1 MESQLFDKIRILKA
15 NIEKAF
21 MGKSDVV
28 RTTLVGFFA
37 SGHILI
43 EDVPG
48 VGKTLLARALAR
60 SVDCSF
66 NRIQFTPDLLPSDI
80 LGVSIYNNVQDRSV
94 FKAGPI
100 FKNIILADE
109 INRAT
114 PRTQS
119 SLLEAMNDF
128 QVSVDGITHPLLRPF
143 MVIATQN
150 PFEFEGIYPL
160 PESQLDRFLLCLRVG
175 YPSREDEKRI
185 LEAQRLEDPID
196 GLKAVLS
203 VREVIDIQ
211 KAVRKVRMEESLIDY
226 IMQIVTA
233 TREITGLAAGVSPR
247 GTLFLRRVAQAS
259 AILEGRDFVVPDDI
273 QNLSLPVL
281 AHRLILKDYCR
292 GLLEGE
298 ATDIIQRVLDSTPVP
313 M

>member
-1 MESQLFDKIRILKA
+1 MEARLFEKIRSLEA

-21 MGKSDVV
+21 MGKNEAV
-28 RTTLVGFFA
+28 RMTLIGFFA

-48 VGKTLLARALAR
+48 VGKTLLAKALAR

-66 NRIQFTPDLLPSDI
+66 SRIQFTPDLLPGDI
-80 LGVSIYNNVQDRSV
+80 LGVSIYNNVQDRFV

-100 FKNIILADE
+100 FENIILADE

-128 QVSVDGITHPLLRPF
+128 QVSVDGVTHPLPRPF

-150 PFEFEGIYPL
+150 PFEFEGTYPL

-175 YPSREDEKRI
+175 YPSPEDEKRI
-185 LEAQRLEDPID
+185 LEAQRLKDPID
-196 GLKAVLS
+196 DLNAVLS
-203 VREVIDIQ
+203 ARDVIAIQ
-211 KAVRKVRMEESLIDY
+211 KAVRDVAVEETLIDY
-226 IMQIVTA
+226 IMQIVAA
-233 TREITGLAAGVSPR
+233 TREINNLAAGVSPR
-247 GTLFLRRVAQAS
+247 GTLFLRRAAQAS
-259 AILEGRDFVVPDDI
+259 ALLEGRDFVVPDDI
-273 QNLSLPVL
+273 RNLSVPVL
-281 AHRLILKDYCR
+281 AHRLILKDYSR
-292 GLLEGE
+292 SPLEGE
-298 ATDIIQRVLDSTPVP
+298 ATAIIERILDSIPVP